1 MRTALSLGL
10 LALVVV
16 LAWFRL
22 APTRT
27 AVQDVPAA
35 VAVQEGSG
43 ASVAGT
49 WQGTLTLPAG
59 RLMRWMLAHDP
70 LPPLRA
76 LEIPALA
83 LFGEWIVERAAAAR

>member
-43 ASVAGT
+43 ASAGISS
-49 WQGTLTLPAG
+49 A
-59 RLMRWMLAHDP
+59 
-70 LPPLRA
+70 RA
-76 LEIPALA
+76 CLS
-83 LFGEWIVERAAAAR
+83 